1 MQNTI
6 FHVAANET
14 LGVVRDFA
22 NAKTI
27 AAPTLVRG
35 VEVCLKMRLF
45 AKREGMEPYPIES
58 LADIATWQWAMD
70 NDFSESTTYK
80 LVGDNANIAVS
91 QVTENFDGEE
101 HTYTEISI
109 PMPGMN
115 TVELS
120 TWLGSEKTRNGL
132 HGELLGIDVHG
143 RHVFILQVEN
153 FTVRNRITSAG
164 NPTDIPSE
172 YMTIPQ
178 IEALFCAKLEVQLSE
193 DGGEWTTVEPE
204 AGVESSQNYR
214 WYRFRNSSVGS
225 VWSDA
230 LPLLIGPRG
239 YTGTLHVGTVTQEE
253 VARVENVG
261 TEHDAVFDFGL
272 PKGDKGDAATITV
285 GTVTTTPAGT
295 SATITNAGTA
305 NDAVFNFT
313 VPKGDKGDKGNTGN
327 AATFTLGDVMTGQPG
342 TDVIMSNSGN
352 SYAAILNFTIP
363 RGEKGEKGD
372 RSTVQTGTT
381 TTGLPGTQAS
391 VINTGTE
398 QNAVF
403 SFTIPRGDQG
413 ECSYLYT
420 AWAWDANGTGFSL
433 TPTPDRKYRAETFLT
448 EHRPV
453 TEADFAGSTWVKCL
467 GDDGATIGAVA
478 VTDTTT
484 IVPGV
489 SRIVFENATVRLGS
503 ENEAIISFPAAGVS
517 PDEAF
522 NSFFMIREEL
532 VSQRSGGGS
541 SGGNVGII
549 QNSAIVYN
557 EPSATDNTQSTWY

>member
-22 NAKTI
+22 NAKTVSP
-27 AAPTLVRG
+27 PTLVRG

-45 AKREGMEPYPIES
+45 AKREGVEPYPIE
-58 LADIATWQWAMD
+58 LFDGIATWQWAMD

-80 LVGDNANIAVS
+80 LIGDNANITVS

-101 HTYTEISI
+101 HAYTEISI

-132 HGELLGIDVHG
+132 HGELLGMDVYG
-143 RHVFILQVEN
+143 RQVFILQVEN
-153 FTVRNRITSAG
+153 FTVRNRIISAG
-164 NPTDIPSE
+164 NPTDIPPE

-193 DGGEWTTVEPE
+193 DGEEWTTVTAE
-204 AGVESSQNYR
+204 AGVESSQIYR

-225 VWSDA
+225 AWSDA

-239 YTGTLHVGTVTQEE
+239 YTGTLHIGTVTQEE

-261 TEHDAVFDFGL
+261 TEHDAVLDFGL

-285 GTVTTTPAGT
+285 GTVTTTPTGT
-295 SATITNAGTA
+295 SATVTNAGTA

-313 VPKGDKGDKGNTGN
+313 IPKGDKGDRGYTGN
-327 AATFTLGDVMTGQPG
+327 AATFTLGEVKTGQPG
-342 TDVIMSNSGN
+342 TDVIMTNTGN

-372 RSTVQTGTT
+372 RATVTVGTT
-381 TTGLPGTQAS
+381 TSGQQGTAAS
-391 VINTGTE
+391 VTNSGTE
-398 QNAVF
+398 QNAVLD
-403 SFTIPRGDQG
+403 FTIPRGDRG

-420 AWAWDANGTGFSL
+420 AWAWDATGTGFSL
-433 TPTPDRKYRAETFLT
+433 TPSFDRKYRAEITLT
-448 EHRPV
+448 ERRPV
-453 TEADFAGSTWVKCL
+453 TEADFAGAIWLKCL
-467 GDDGATIGAVA
+467 GDDGATMGAVA

-484 IVPGV
+484 IVPSV
-489 SRIVFENATVRLGS
+489 SRILFENATVRLGS
-503 ENEAIISFPAAGVS
+503 ENEAIISFPSAGV
-517 PDEAF
+517 PNDDTF
-522 NSFFMIREEL
+522 NSFFMVRDAL

-541 SGGNVGII
+541 SGGNAGVIEVT
-549 QNSAIVYN
+549 AIVYN
-557 EPSATDNTQSTWY
+557 EPSDTDNSQSTWF

>member
-27 AAPTLVRG
+27 SAPTLVRG

-45 AKREGMEPYPIES
+45 AKREGMEPYPIE
-58 LADIATWQWAMD
+58 LFDGIATWQWAMD

-313 VPKGDKGDKGNTGN
+313 VQGKAKSCALKVAG
-327 AATFTLGDVMTGQPG
+327 
-342 TDVIMSNSGN
+342 
-352 SYAAILNFTIP
+352 
-363 RGEKGEKGD
+363 R
-372 RSTVQTGTT
+372 
-381 TTGLPGTQAS
+381 
-391 VINTGTE
+391 
-398 QNAVF
+398 F
-403 SFTIPRGDQG
+403 SR
-413 ECSYLYT
+413 
-420 AWAWDANGTGFSL
+420 
-433 TPTPDRKYRAETFLT
+433 
-448 EHRPV
+448 
-453 TEADFAGSTWVKCL
+453 
-467 GDDGATIGAVA
+467 
-478 VTDTTT
+478 
-484 IVPGV
+484 
-489 SRIVFENATVRLGS
+489 
-503 ENEAIISFPAAGVS
+503 
-517 PDEAF
+517 
-522 NSFFMIREEL
+522 
-532 VSQRSGGGS
+532 
-541 SGGNVGII
+541 
-549 QNSAIVYN
+549 
-557 EPSATDNTQSTWY
+557 